1 MSDLFNHDQ
10 VQAAYA
16 RDGFVVVRNFLNSDE
31 LGELCASLERYIK
44 EKVPELPDS
53 SAFFHDRAR
62 PETLKQLQ
70 HIQDED
76 LTRYTPVSYTHLT
89 LPTILLV

>member
-31 LGELCASLERYIK
+31 LGELCASLER
-44 EKVPELPDS
+44 
-53 SAFFHDRAR
+53 
-62 PETLKQLQ
+62 
-70 HIQDED
+70 
-76 LTRYTPVSYTHLT
+76 
-89 LPTILLV
+89 